1 MSRSPSISNQA
12 EHWIDR
18 FIDDLTTHDD
28 LSPKTLREYA
38 GDLRLLAEWME
49 TSWSTHQEED
59 RNFHPAK
66 MTTPTL
72 IRYREYMQTVRSL
85 KPATV
90 NRRLVIIKRFFDWA
104 AKQNI
109 VALNPAKPVKL
120 VPVEKT
126 SPRQMTDQE
135 EAALMTAVQRD
146 GTIRDRT
153 ILLLMLHTGLRTMEV
168 CDLQCRNVIL
178 GKRSGRLLVRSGKR
192 NKQRE
197 VPLNITI
204 RTALEEYL
212 ATLDTQSDG
221 PLFRSEK
228 TGGRL
233 GERALRHLIQKYMR
247 RAGLEGLSA
256 HDLRHRFGY
265 VMAIKTPLHRLAQIM
280 GHDSLDTTMI
290 YVQATRSDLQ
300 AEVEKIAWQ

>member
-1 MSRSPSISNQA
+1 MKFLIAGSDSFAGTTPTY
-12 EHWIDR
+12 
-18 FIDDLTTHDD
+18 DDLN
-28 LSPKTLREYA
+28 PKSLRDYA
-38 GDLRLLAEWME
+38 GDLRLLAAWVE
-49 TSWSTHQEED
+49 TGWNTHQEED
-59 RNFHPAK
+59 RDFHPADI
-66 MTTPTL
+66 TTPTL
-72 IRYREYMQTVRSL
+72 IRYREYMQNVRSL

-90 NRRLVIIKRFFDWA
+90 NRRLVTIKRFFEWA

-109 VALNPAKPVKL
+109 VSLNPAKPVKL

-135 EAALMTAVQRD
+135 EAGLVAAVQRN

-168 CDLQCRNVIL
+168 CDLQFRDVIL
-178 GKRSGRLLVRSGKR
+178 GKRSGRLTVRSGKR

-197 VPLNITI
+197 VPLNVTI

-212 ATLDTQSDG
+212 AALDSQGDD

-265 VMAIKTPLHRLAQIM
+265 VMAEKTPLHRLAQIM

>member
-1 MSRSPSISNQA
+1 MSRSPIISDQA
-12 EHWIDR
+12 ERWIDR
-18 FIDDLTTHDD
+18 FIDDLQTHDD
-28 LSPKTLREYA
+28 LNPKTLREYA
-38 GDLRLLAEWME
+38 GDLRLLAEWVE
-49 TSWSTHQEED
+49 TGWSTHQERD
-59 RNFHPAK
+59 RDFHPADI
-66 MTTPTL
+66 TTPTL
-72 IRYREYMQTVRSL
+72 IRYREYMQNVRNL
-85 KPATV
+85 KPATI
-90 NRRLVIIKRFFDWA
+90 NRRLVIIKRFFEWA

-109 VALNPAKPVKL
+109 VALNPAKPIKL

-135 EAALMTAVQRD
+135 EAALIAAVQRD

-168 CDLQCRNVIL
+168 CHLQCRDVIL

-197 VPLNITI
+197 VPLNVTI
-204 RTALEEYL
+204 RTALEKYL
-212 ATLDTQSDG
+212 ATMDTQDDV

-265 VMAIKTPLHRLAQIM
+265 VMAEKTPLHRLAQIM
-280 GHDSLDTTMI
+280 GHDSLDTTLI

>member
-1 MSRSPSISNQA
+1 MSRSPSISDQA
-12 EHWIDR
+12 ERWIDR

-28 LSPKTLREYA
+28 LNPKTLRDYA
-38 GDLRLLAEWME
+38 GDLRLLAEWVE
-49 TSWSTHQEED
+49 TGWNTHQEED
-59 RNFHPAK
+59 WDFHPANI
-66 MTTPTL
+66 TTPTL
-72 IRYREYMQTVRSL
+72 TRYREYMQNVRSL

-120 VPVEKT
+120 VPVERI
-126 SPRQMTDQE
+126 SPRQMTDRE
-135 EAALMTAVQRD
+135 EAALMAAVQRD
-146 GTIRDRT
+146 GTIRDQT

-168 CDLQCRNVIL
+168 CELQCRDVIL

-197 VPLNITI
+197 VPLNVTI
-204 RTALEEYL
+204 RTSLEEYL
-212 ATLDTQSDG
+212 ATLDPQG
-221 PLFRSEK
+221 AAPLFRSEK

-265 VMAIKTPLHRLAQIM
+265 VMGEKTPLHRLAQIM
-280 GHDSLDTTMI
+280 GHDNLDTTMI
-290 YVQATRSDLQ
+290 YVQATRSNRQ